1 MSVEVKETTLAEN
14 QNKTFRDRERKH
26 RSAQI
31 NNLVQ
36 RRNAVTSSAT
46 PKGVKDYKRQ
56 LKVMITEL
64 FPWSQVF
71 MQSNQVM
78 YTLKEVGVSF

>member
-1 MSVEVKETTLAEN
+1 MSIEVKETTLAEN
-14 QNKTFRDRERKH
+14 QNKPFRNRERKR

-46 PKGVKDYKRQ
+46 RKGVKDYKRQ

-64 FPWSQVF
+64 FPWSRVF
-71 MQSNQVM
+71 MPSNQVM